1 VYAHLLAALELCQL
15 QPKCQGKAYFLSNDE
30 PIPMA
35 KMLNLM
41 LDCAGLAPVTQRLP
55 TFIAYGLGAVLEGV
69 YWLLNKPQEPL
80 MTRFVARQL
89 SCSHYFDIRAAKRD
103 LGYSALVSI
112 AEGMQR
118 LKASL

>member
-1 VYAHLLAALELCQL
+1 
-15 QPKCQGKAYFLSNDE
+15 
-30 PIPMA
+30 
-35 KMLNLM
+35 
-41 LDCAGLAPVTQRLP
+41 
-55 TFIAYGLGAVLEGV
+55 GAVLEGV